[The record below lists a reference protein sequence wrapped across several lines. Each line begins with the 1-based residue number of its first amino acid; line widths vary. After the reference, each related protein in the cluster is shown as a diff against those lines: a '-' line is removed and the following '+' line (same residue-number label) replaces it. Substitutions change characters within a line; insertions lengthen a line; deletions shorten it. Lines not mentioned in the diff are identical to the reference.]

1 MDIVITSYEKPDLD
15 GVSTMYAYAEYLNKI
30 GINSS
35 YYVWGI
41 PKKEVAIVCNMFNI
55 SIEGV
60 TSIEENQEVVLVDTN
75 NLEEVPYLKAEQIVE
90 IIDHHSK
97 NKSSDKCINAI
108 MQIERVGAAATLVAE
123 RFKQNNITIS
133 RDSAILLYY
142 GIISNSI
149 NLKANVTAQKD
160 IEMTNWLKEQCDEI
174 SEEKIEEIFTLKSK
188 IEDKDL
194 RVEMEAEIALNYKN
208 EKITIAQLEVAN
220 MEDFLKE
227 KEDKIVKILSQIK
240 QEKNLDYIVINCVD
254 ILNGFNIILTVS
266 DKEEQL
272 FNKIF
277 GYEFKNRRCKINKIM
292 QRKDLT
298 KAIREASINDKG

>member
-1 MDIVITSYEKPDLD
+1 M
-15 GVSTMYAYAEYLNKI
+15 
-30 GINSS
+30 
-35 YYVWGI
+35 
-41 PKKEVAIVCNMFNI
+41 
-55 SIEGV
+55 
-60 TSIEENQEVVLVDTN
+60 
-75 NLEEVPYLKAEQIVE
+75 
-90 IIDHHSK
+90 
-97 NKSSDKCINAI
+97 
-108 MQIERVGAAATLVAE
+108 
-123 RFKQNNITIS
+123 
-133 RDSAILLYY
+133 LYY

-254 ILNGFNIILTVS
+254 ILNGFNIILTIS
-266 DKEEQL
+266 DK
-272 FNKIF
+272 
-277 GYEFKNRRCKINKIM
+277 
-292 QRKDLT
+292 
-298 KAIREASINDKG
+298 

>member
-1 MDIVITSYEKPDLD
+1 MDRIITSYEKPDLD

-30 GINSS
+30 GTKSS
-35 YYVWGI
+35 YYVWGV
-41 PKKEVAIVCNMFNI
+41 PKKEVAIVCDMFNI
-55 SIEGV
+55 SLEGV
-60 TSIEENQEVVLVDTN
+60 TSIEENQ
-75 NLEEVPYLKAEQIVE
+75 
-90 IIDHHSK
+90 
-97 NKSSDKCINAI
+97 
-108 MQIERVGAAATLVAE
+108 
-123 RFKQNNITIS
+123 
-133 RDSAILLYY
+133 
-142 GIISNSI
+142 
-149 NLKANVTAQKD
+149 
-160 IEMTNWLKEQCDEI
+160 

-194 RVEMEAEIALNYKN
+194 RVEMEAEIALNYNN

-254 ILNGFNIILTVS
+254 ILNGFNIILTIS

-298 KAIREASINDKG
+298 KAIREASIND